1 MSTKPLDFAKSYQ
14 ELQNITADFEKG
26 DFDLEQAI
34 PKFKRAAEL
43 AKLLK
48 AHLKNMEAQIEEI
61 SISLDEDT
69 KSPSP
74 EDTSS
79 SADIEF

>member
-1 MSTKPLDFAKSYQ
+1 MSNKTLDFAKSYQ

-61 SISLDEDT
+61 SISLEEENE
-69 KSPSP
+69 SPSP
-74 EDTSS
+74 KDAV
-79 SADIEF
+79 SATDIEF